1 MTGQKTH
8 VFTFSCDDSTPIYR
22 WVTVSGLSSQTL
34 LHIFESGIQN
44 VLRVRNTL
52 LRREGDAQPVEKTGA
67 MLRALETF
75 QVTNA
80 RSLNEAGA
88 FPTAQAGLHQIYVY
102 SPFSVERIII
112 SNNAGNR
119 LAITFYESF
128 SPRARKKIQGSTV
141 QRL

>member
-52 LRREGDAQPVEKTGA
+52 LRRQGDAQPVEKTGA

-88 FPTAQAGLHQIYVY
+88 FPTAQAGLHQIYVH
-102 SPFSVERIII
+102 SPFTVERIII
-112 SNNAGNR
+112 SNNTGNR
-119 LAITFYESF
+119 LAKTFYESF
-128 SPRARKKIQGSTV
+128 SPRTRKKIQGSTI

>member
-1 MTGQKTH
+1 M
-8 VFTFSCDDSTPIYR
+8 CIRDR
-22 WVTVSGLSSQTL
+22 
-34 LHIFESGIQN
+34 
-44 VLRVRNTL
+44 
-52 LRREGDAQPVEKTGA
+52 GDAHPVDKTGA

-88 FPTAQAGLHQIYVY
+88 LPTAQAGLHQIYVH
-102 SPFSVERIII
+102 SPFSVERIIV
-112 SNNAGNR
+112 SDNAGNR

-128 SPRARKKIQGSTV
+128 SPRARKKIQGSTI